1 VICKASDVKEWN
13 ETSLATYDQLHQP
26 SFEELCARL
35 GHRNFFDTEGLSSN
49 LNTPL
54 PHVMSLSTALSYCW
68 PDRET
73 QRGRSVLLRGGG
85 GGWGRSCSLAKKQ
98 ATREKRPQQQQQQ
111 VKSLWR
117 DKRHRNKGTVRR

>member
-35 GHRNFFDTEGLSSN
+35 GHRNSFDTEGLSSN

-54 PHVMSLSTALSYCW
+54 PHVMSLSTALSYCCQTER
-68 PDRET
+68 DTEREIGTT
-73 QRGRSVLLRGGG
+73 QRRRRRMGEELL
-85 GGWGRSCSLAKKQ
+85 SS
-98 ATREKRPQQQQQQ
+98 
-111 VKSLWR
+111 
-117 DKRHRNKGTVRR
+117 